1 MEIIKDITVLSRAPF
16 LPKSISKRLWLFMN
30 IISTELKNPTVT
42 VVTST
47 FTDLFSSRLGKKFE
61 DTAQQS
67 FIKNTF
73 MHHVLDERHCA
84 SKCLRT
90 EKGDAVVYY
99 IELKF

>member
-1 MEIIKDITVLSRAPF
+1 
-16 LPKSISKRLWLFMN
+16 MN

-47 FTDLFSSRLGKKFE
+47 FTDLFSSRLGKKKFE

-67 FIKNTF
+67 FIKNTL
-73 MHHVLDERHCA
+73 MRHVLDERHCA

-90 EKGDAVVYY
+90 EKGNAVVYY

>member
-1 MEIIKDITVLSRAPF
+1 MDIIKDITVLSRAPF

-30 IISTELKNPTVT
+30 IISTELKNATVT

-47 FTDLFSSRLGKKFE
+47 FTDLFSSRLGKKKLKILLNNHSLK
-61 DTAQQS
+61 TL
-67 FIKNTF
+67 
-73 MHHVLDERHCA
+73 MCHVLDERHCA

-90 EKGDAVVYY
+90 EKGNAVVYY